1 VTATSIIRPID
12 LGFEPAGS
20 GGTETTIWRKSV
32 RGRAVEFR
40 LLRHLPEL
48 IPVDEIQRE
57 VFGVTDE
64 DLVCSNELVVVP
76 ETGGEVIGAFF
87 DGYLAGVIWGW
98 GGFVNRRSRIVSDY
112 MGVRKPFRS
121 AGLGHEL
128 KRLQAAIGMERGF
141 QEIVWTVDPLRAAN
155 GYLNFEKLGAYADHY
170 EINRYGETFGA
181 GIYGGIPTD
190 RLHCTWP
197 IDDPA
202 VHAHLLGQTTALMHA
217 DLGGLPPFTVGI
229 DVERALLE
237 LPNEIDAIMTTDVER
252 ARGWRM
258 HHREILTD
266 AFARGY
272 AITGFVANTDPAR
285 EVSTYVLSKRGG
297 GH

>member
-1 VTATSIIRPID
+1 MAETRIIHPVD
-12 LGFEPAGS
+12 LGFTPVS
-20 GGTETTIWRKSV
+20 SNKTETTAWRKEV
-32 RGRAVEFR
+32 RGRDVEFR

-87 DGYLAGVIWGW
+87 DDYLAGVLWGW
-98 GGFVNRRSRIVSDY
+98 GGFVKRRSRIVSDY

-121 AGLGHEL
+121 AGLGYEL
-128 KRLQAAIGMERGF
+128 KRLQAAIGIERGF

-170 EINRYGETFGA
+170 EINRYGESFGA

-202 VHAHLLGQTTALMHA
+202 VHDHLLGKTTPLTIA
-217 DLGGLPPFTVGI
+217 DLAGLPLFTVGTEE
-229 DVERALLE
+229 ERALLE
-237 LPNEIDAIMTTDVER
+237 LPDEIDAIMTSDIER
-252 ARGWRM
+252 ARTWRL

-272 AITGFVANTDPAR
+272 AITGFVAGTEPAR
-285 EVSTYVLSKRGG
+285 EVSTYVLTRRGG